1 VSEIPR
7 EHEAARALQRE
18 FERLGRE
25 RAATTAA
32 AAARRRGPRPT
43 RALVLALVAALL
55 LAAVAAAATGLLWDD
70 DPVSSERK
78 PLSPALE
85 RAPGDAR
92 LSPVRVPDP
101 VEGPPWGAR
110 TYTSRLGYPCIY
122 VGRVQGGRL
131 GIVRDGRFAPYTG
144 RVGGQCA
151 TEPDQHITFSVRRS
165 SEPEGGR
172 SLVYGLVDRTVTS
185 VALLRGGGR
194 EALPIA
200 PDGVFLHVSAGADAL
215 RGARLETVVAGRMSR
230 TTLLP

>member
-25 RAATTAA
+25 RAAAA
-32 AAARRRGPRPT
+32 GATARRRGPRRRRT
-43 RALVLALVAALL
+43 LVLALVATLL

-70 DPVSSERK
+70 DPVSSERE

-110 TYTSRLGYPCIY
+110 TYTSRLGLPCIY
-122 VGRVQGGRL
+122 VGRVQAGRL
-131 GIVRDGRFAPYTG
+131 GLVRDGRFAPYTG

-151 TEPDQHITFSVRRS
+151 TEPDQHLTFSVRRS
-165 SEPEGGR
+165 SEPDGGR

-185 VALLRGGGR
+185 VALLRGVRR
-194 EALPIA
+194 ETLPIA
-200 PDGVFLHVSAGADAL
+200 PDGVFLHVSAGAEAL
-215 RGARLETVVAGRMSR
+215 RGAQLETVVAGRVRR
-230 TTLLP
+230 TALLP